1 MKKFIGIVIGLQLLI
16 IGLFLHGC
24 VLPGM
29 IQIAA
34 TASPVSTNITETA
47 LSTNLPTPSPTRT
60 PTDLLVEKPSATP
73 SPTGIPKRTT
83 EFVREKLD
91 TDEECILPCWW
102 GITPGETSWTALTT
116 RFAAAGLVIEDGR
129 LDLSPWED
137 ITGHRI
143 TVEFQRNGDT
153 IEQIQIQCELDPVV
167 IFVDGMVDVCGEFAL
182 STTLGRFGVPTHV
195 NLSMSRLDSLYD
207 LWTTYESSGV
217 TISYP
222 GIMIAD
228 VEGWYICPVHSRQGS
243 IDIYLHSPG
252 IEPSGLGF
260 GSSDGVFIAGGD
272 LELLTGVSAG
282 EFHTIFSTQQ
292 SRSCLFAGEAF
303 QRYYDE
309 ILVPPDGSQ
318 LWPQT
323 ETDILMEMLNTDQ
336 DCDAPCWWGII
347 PGKTNWEEAK
357 DHFLSLGKSIAI
369 YSDNTLN
376 LGGVRRVAIFGRHDP
391 NPFEYMLEH
400 EIYESGGRVYMIGA
414 RTQTF
419 GGQPFGEL
427 LQDWNR
433 YSVSHTLARYGIPSE
448 VLLHYWSND
457 PGAPYMIGLVYER
470 EGVLVEYQGLVK
482 LLPETIDE
490 NNDRDERVVICLDP
504 EHISGINVWIRTP
517 WGSTA
522 MSDVFKHLG
531 GNFPKNFYSTPTLEE
546 STGMSLVEFNE
557 KFLKP
562 RPETCLVADIRLGDL
577 ME

>member
-1 MKKFIGIVIGLQLLI
+1 MKKIIGIVIGLQLLI
-16 IGLFLHGC
+16 LGLFLQGC

-29 IQIAA
+29 IQITA
-34 TASPVSTNITETA
+34 TASPVSTNITQTA
-47 LSTNLPTPSPTRT
+47 LSTTRSTLSPTLT
-60 PTDLLVEKPSATP
+60 PTDLPVGSPSATP
-73 SPTGIPKRTT
+73 SPTYIPKRTT
-83 EFVREKLD
+83 EFLREKLD

-116 RFAAAGLVIEDGR
+116 RFAAAGLIIEDGR
-129 LDLSPWED
+129 LDLSPWEY

-153 IEQIQIQCELDPVV
+153 IEQVQIQCKLDPDV
-167 IFVDGMVDVCGEFAL
+167 IFVDGMVDVCGEYAL

-222 GIMIAD
+222 GIMVAD
-228 VEGWYICPVHSRQGS
+228 VEGWYICPVYPRQES
-243 IDIYLHSPG
+243 INLYLHSPG
-252 IEPSGLGF
+252 TEPSGLGF

-282 EFHTIFSTQQ
+282 EFHTKYSTQQ
-292 SRSCLFAGEAF
+292 SRGCLFAGEAF

-309 ILVPPDGSQ
+309 ILVPPDGSK
-318 LWPQT
+318 LWPQA
-323 ETDILMEMLNTDQ
+323 ETDILIEMLNTDH

-347 PGKTNWEEAK
+347 PGKTSWQEAS
-357 DHFLSLGKSIAI
+357 DHFLSFGKSIAI

-376 LGGVRRVAIFGRHDP
+376 LGGVRSVSIFGRHDP

-400 EIYESGGRVYMIGA
+400 EIYESGGLVYMIGA

-457 PGAPYMIGLVYER
+457 PDAPYMVGLVYER
-470 EGVLVEYQGLVK
+470 EGVLVEYQGVVK
-482 LLPETIDE
+482 LLPDAAS
-490 NNDRDERVVICLDP
+490 NNNVRDERVVICLDP

-522 MSDVFKHLG
+522 MSDVFKQLG
-531 GNFPKNFYSTPTLEE
+531 GNIPKNFYSTPTLEE
-546 STGMSLVEFNE
+546 STGMSLAEFNE

-562 RPETCLVADIRLGDL
+562 RPETCLVAASRLGDL